1 MIPHWKRKFV
11 LLWVGQAVSILTSMI
26 SQYALIWYLTY
37 STGSAAVLS
46 VATIAAMLPQGL
58 LSPFTGA
65 FADRFDRRVIMM
77 AADGA
82 IGLVSLGLVA
92 AAADGSLT
100 TAAILLA
107 LALRS
112 VGSAFHSPCIQAVT
126 PLLAPPEALTRCAG
140 WSQGIQTVSMLLS
153 PALAALLYEQ
163 APLAWVIALDTLG
176 AVFAILGVLLARL
189 PVLRVGDAGQKLRVW
204 ADTVEGFRVLRS
216 KRWLWELCLICALF
230 SVVFM
235 PVSALYPLMSIDYFQ
250 AGTQGAALVETIWSV
265 GMLLGSVVLGF
276 WGGTRN
282 KVYTMLGSVLFLG
295 VTLVLTGLLPPSGF
309 TAFAVLTMLM
319 GLSAPFFNSIFTAL
333 IQEKVEGEY
342 LGRVLGL
349 TGAIMTLASPLGLAA
364 SALFSGRTG
373 LSVWFLLAGIGTL
386 ACGAL
391 AFALPSIRHCDD
403 PAGPPVSD

>member
-65 FADRFDRRVIMM
+65 FADRFDRRVIMW
-77 AADGA
+77 AGEGA
-82 IGLVSLGLVA
+82 TGLAPRGRVA
-92 AAADGSLT
+92 GAADGSLT

-112 VGSAFHSPCIQAVT
+112 VGSAFHTPCIQAVT

-204 ADTVEGFRVLRS
+204 ADTVEGFRVLKS

-235 PVSALYPLMSIDYFQ
+235 PVSALYPLMSIDYFHQ
-250 AGTQGAALVETIWSV
+250 GTQGAALVETIWSV

>member
-100 TAAILLA
+100 IAAILLA

-112 VGSAFHSPCIQAVT
+112 VGSAFHTPCIQAVT

-204 ADTVEGFRVLRS
+204 ADTVEGFRVLKS

-391 AFALPSIRHCDD
+391 AFALPYIRHCDD

>member
-112 VGSAFHSPCIQAVT
+112 VGSAFHTPCIQAVT

-333 IQEKVEGEY
+333 IQERWRASTWG
-342 LGRVLGL
+342 GCW
-349 TGAIMTLASPLGLAA
+349 ASPG
-364 SALFSGRTG
+364 
-373 LSVWFLLAGIGTL
+373 
-386 ACGAL
+386 
-391 AFALPSIRHCDD
+391 PS
-403 PAGPPVSD
+403 

>member
-37 STGSAAVLS
+37 STGSAALLS

-112 VGSAFHSPCIQAVT
+112 VGSAFHTPCIQAVT

-204 ADTVEGFRVLRS
+204 ADTVEGFRVLKS

-235 PVSALYPLMSIDYFQ
+235 PVSALYPLMSIDYFHQ
-250 AGTQGAALVETIWSV
+250 GTQGAALVETIWSV

>member
-46 VATIAAMLPQGL
+46 VATTAAMLPQGL

-112 VGSAFHSPCIQAVT
+112 VGSAFHTPCIQAVT

-235 PVSALYPLMSIDYFQ
+235 PVSALYPLMSMDYFHQ
-250 AGTQGAALVETIWSV
+250 GTQGAALVETIWSV

-309 TAFAVLTMLM
+309 TAFSVLTMLM